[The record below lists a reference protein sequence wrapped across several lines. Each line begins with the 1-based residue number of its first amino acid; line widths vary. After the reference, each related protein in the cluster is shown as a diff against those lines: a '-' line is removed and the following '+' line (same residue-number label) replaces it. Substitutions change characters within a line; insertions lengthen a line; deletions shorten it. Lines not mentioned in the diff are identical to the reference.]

1 MDKILDFLCEF
12 AKIPAPSNDEG
23 LRAEYIKKWLE
34 NEGAEGVYIDGAL
47 NVVYPIG
54 NTDGDL
60 YVFMAHSDVVFPD
73 KTPLPL
79 EIRDGRIYCPGVG
92 DDSAHVVCMLTAIKD
107 IIKNKLTPK
116 NCGVLIVVNS
126 CEEGL
131 GNLKGCREIMRVY
144 GDRVREFITFDG
156 VAFSPSNK
164 PVGSRR
170 FEVEIKTEGG
180 HSYQAFGNKN
190 AIACMASLIDT
201 LYKIK
206 VPEIGK
212 TTYNVGIIEGGTS
225 VNTIAQ
231 NAKMMFEFRSDEREA
246 LDIMQAQ
253 FDDALSHAEGELSVR
268 LIGDRPC
275 AGEVDME
282 IQNKMCER
290 VGALVKKY
298 YDTEPEFRPA
308 STDCN
313 VPSSMGIPSVCVGL
327 VDTKGAHTREEYVEI
342 YSLEKGVMIAKE
354 LIMEKF

>member
-23 LRAEYIKKWLE
+23 LRAEYIKKRLE
-34 NEGAEGVYIDGAL
+34 NEGAEGVYIDDAL

-126 CEEGL
+126 GEEGL

-156 VAFSPSNK
+156 VMSTPHNK

-190 AIACMASLIDT
+190 AIACMASLIDR

-253 FDDALSHAEGELSVR
+253 FDDAISRAEGEVSVKV
-268 LIGDRPC
+268 IGDRPC
-275 AGEVDME
+275 AGNVDME
-282 IQNKMCER
+282 IQNKMCEK
-290 VGALVKKY
+290 VSALIKKY
-298 YDTEPEFRPA
+298 YDIEPRFIPG

-354 LIMEKF
+354 LIMERF

>member
-1 MDKILDFLCEF
+1 MDKIIEFLCEF
-12 AKIPAPSNDEG
+12 AQIPAPSNDEG
-23 LRAEYIKKWLE
+23 LRAEYIKNWLE
-34 NEGAEGVYIDGAL
+34 NEGAEGVYIDDAQ

-73 KTPLPL
+73 KTPLAL
-79 EIRDGRIYCPGVG
+79 EIKDGRIYCPGVG
-92 DDSAHVVCMLTAIKD
+92 DDSAHVVCMLSAIKD

-116 NCGVLIVVNS
+116 NCGVIIVVNS
-126 CEEGL
+126 GEEGL
-131 GNLKGCREIMRVY
+131 GNLRGCREIMRVY

-156 VAFSPSNK
+156 VYSHPHNK

-190 AIACMASLIDT
+190 AIACMASLIKE
-201 LYKIK
+201 LYSIK

-212 TTYNVGIIEGGTS
+212 TTYNVGVIEGGTS

-246 LDIMQAQ
+246 LDIMQSH
-253 FDDALSHAEGELSVR
+253 FDKAIKNAEGEVTVKV
-268 LIGDRPC
+268 IGDRPC
-275 AGEVDME
+275 AGNVDMAV
-282 IQNKMCER
+282 QDKMCQRIREI
-290 VGALVKKY
+290 VEKEYGKQI
-298 YDTEPEFRPA
+298 TFIPG

-342 YSLEKGVMIAKE
+342 YSLEKGVAIAKK

>member
-1 MDKILDFLCEF
+1 MEKLLDFLCEF

-23 LRAEYIKKWLE
+23 LRAEYIKNWLE
-34 NEGAEGVYIDGAL
+34 NEGAEGVYIDDAL

-54 NTDGDL
+54 STDGDL

-79 EIRDGRIYCPGVG
+79 EIKDGRIYCPGVG

-126 CEEGL
+126 GEEGL

-156 VAFSPSNK
+156 VYSIPHNI

-170 FEVEIKTEGG
+170 FLVEIKTEGG
-180 HSYQAFGNKN
+180 HSYQSFGNKN
-190 AIACMASLIDT
+190 AIACMASLIHN
-201 LYKIK
+201 LYNMR
-206 VPEIGK
+206 VPKLGK

-231 NAKMMFEFRSDEREA
+231 SAKMMFEFRSDEREA
-246 LDIMQAQ
+246 LNIMQAQ
-253 FDDALSHAEGELSVR
+253 FDDAISHAEGEVSVTV
-268 LIGDRPC
+268 IGDRPC
-275 AGEVDME
+275 AGNVD
-282 IQNKMCER
+282 IDVQNKMCQR
-290 VGALVKKY
+290 VYDVVKKY
-298 YDTEPEFRPA
+298 YGTEVKFIPG

-313 VPSSMGIPSVCVGL
+313 IPSSMGIPSVCVGL